1 MATALRF
8 LSRAS
13 FAFLLS
19 LGSASLTAQQPQ
31 GQAQA
36 QAVPTYGVDSP
47 SIAVVSAWDMEPFE
61 SQTTWASSKLNTY
74 RFLTNAGVLYGVVH
88 VPQGASLLSIELDA
102 CDTSA
107 TEGIHASFG
116 RVDST
121 GYTLLASVETGD
133 PGTPGCSRFPADVT
147 PAPET
152 VDNYLYQY
160 IVSVQNATFNA
171 TTTIGAVRVIYK
183 LQVSP
188 APAVATFNDVPTS
201 DPAFQYI
208 EALVASGITA
218 GCGGGNYCPDATLTR
233 RQMAVFLAK
242 ALGLQWP
249 EVPAP

>member
-1 MATALRF
+1 MVKTLRF
-8 LSRAS
+8 L
-13 FAFLLS
+13 FALLLS
-19 LGSASLTAQQPQ
+19 LVSAGLTAQESR
-31 GQAQA
+31 AQA
-36 QAVPTYGVDSP
+36 APTYGVDSP

-61 SQTTWASSKLNTY
+61 SDTTWSSSKLNTY
-74 RFLTNAGVLYGVVH
+74 RYLTNAGTLFGAVH
-88 VPQGASLLSIELDA
+88 VPQGASLISIELDA

-107 TEGIHASFG
+107 VEGVGAGLG

-121 GYTLLASVETGD
+121 GYTQLALAQTGD
-133 PGTPGCSRFPADVT
+133 AQTPGCGRFSANVT
-147 PAPET
+147 PGPET

-160 IVSVQNATFNA
+160 IVNAQNATFTTA
-171 TTTIGAVRVIYK
+171 TTIGAVRVIYR

-201 DPAFQYI
+201 DPAFQFV

-218 GCGGGNYCPDATLTR
+218 GCGGGNYCPDASLTR